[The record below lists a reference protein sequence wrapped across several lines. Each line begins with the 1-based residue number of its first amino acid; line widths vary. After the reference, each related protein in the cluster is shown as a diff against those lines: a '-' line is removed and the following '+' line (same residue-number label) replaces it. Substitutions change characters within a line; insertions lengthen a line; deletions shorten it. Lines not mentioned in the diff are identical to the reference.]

1 MTQLFPENTV
11 HCSWGL
17 TASIPSNRLRRV
29 SLVVQPLK
37 NLPTMQEN
45 ARDSG
50 DVGLILGQED
60 SLVKEMAIHP
70 SIPTWEIQWT
80 EELGGATVA
89 KSGTRLCN

>member
-1 MTQLFPENTV
+1 
-11 HCSWGL
+11 
-17 TASIPSNRLRRV
+17 
-29 SLVVQPLK
+29 
-37 NLPTMQEN
+37 MQEN